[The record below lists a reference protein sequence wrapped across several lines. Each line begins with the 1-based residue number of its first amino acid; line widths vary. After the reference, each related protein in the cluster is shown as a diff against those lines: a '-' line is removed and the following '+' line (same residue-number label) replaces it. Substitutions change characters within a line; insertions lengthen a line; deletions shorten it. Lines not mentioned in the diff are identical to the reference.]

1 MCLDEN
7 ISPHYTAFMFGFSI
21 NQCCF
26 AAPLTCRHGPR
37 NESRAAQKHDVGS
50 ACSSSQA
57 PCETRVVV
65 HQTAL
70 GDRETE
76 LPLTYQPR
84 MLAGST
90 LFPERFLPKDIDK
103 LDLVCAMYSDGVTLG
118 SIPFFPAR
126 LMCALLRVPVLRF
139 PAFFA
144 FLPWI
149 ILHQIQQRMS
159 GCKQLAFKTPVRSL
173 STVLK
178 EQGLHG
184 KTIDFLKV
192 DVEGAELQVLTG
204 IDDVTWQRIN
214 QLVVEVHDGD
224 DGRVRKIM
232 ELCTTKGFSHVVQTQ
247 EKR

>member
-1 MCLDEN
+1 M
-7 ISPHYTAFMFGFSI
+7 Y
-21 NQCCF
+21 
-26 AAPLTCRHGPR
+26 
-37 NESRAAQKHDVGS
+37 VGS
-50 ACSSSQA
+50 DCFFSQA

-90 LFPERFLPKDIDK
+90 LFPEGFLPKDIDK
-103 LDLVCAMYSDGVTLG
+103 LDLIRAMYSDGVTLG
-118 SIPFFPAR
+118 SIPVFPR
-126 LMCALLRVPVLRF
+126 LMCALLRVPLRY
-139 PAFFA
+139 PAFCA

-159 GCKQLAFKTPVRSL
+159 GCKQLTLKTPVRSL

-178 EQGLHG
+178 EQGLRG

-192 DVEGAELQVLTG
+192 DVEGAESKVLTG
-204 IDDVTWQRIN
+204 IDDETWRCIN

-224 DGRVRKIM
+224 DGRARKIM
-232 ELCTTKGFSHVVQTQ
+232 ELCTSKGFAHVVQTQ
-247 EKR
+247 EKL